1 MFISNV
7 DNLNDVA
14 LIESD
19 GSILTYSDLYK
30 NVSELTTFFDDKHL
44 VFIVGENNFATIVC
58 YLSAVESG
66 MVPLLLSSMINQN
79 QLNNLIDVYKPKYI
93 FQKES
98 RPSNDLNLLSSLG
111 EYGLFIGSKSKS
123 IKLHPNLALLLTTSG
138 STGSPK
144 LVKLTKRN
152 IISNAKSISKYL
164 DINSDD
170 RAITSLPYNYS
181 YGLSVI
187 NTHLSSG
194 GSLVLTNSSM
204 MEGNFWR
211 LVKKYSVT
219 SFAGV
224 PYNYEMILRLGVDKL
239 EISSINKMT
248 QAGGRLDSNKIEKIN
263 NSLKSKNIKFYIMY
277 GQTEATARMSYLSPK
292 DIERKP
298 DSIGIAIPNGKL
310 WIENKNGELIDQV
323 NSVGELIYSGQNVS
337 MGYANSINDLELG
350 DINKGVLR
358 TGDLAKFDSEGY
370 FYIEGSTNRFIK
382 IYGNRISLDS
392 LEKIVSNK
400 GFESVVTG
408 DDKKIVIHIIN
419 HPNLS
424 QDSLRSEISEVIG
437 INHVAIKIN
446 VISEFPRLDNGKI
459 DYKFLNNSK

>member
-14 LIESD
+14 LIESN

-98 RPSNDLNLLSSLG
+98 RPSNDLNLLSSFG
-111 EYGLFIGSKSKS
+111 EYGLFIRSKSKS
-123 IKLHPNLALLLTTSG
+123 IKLHPKLALLLTTSG

-144 LVKLTKRN
+144 LVRLTKKN
-152 IISNAKSISKYL
+152 LISNAKSISEYL

-194 GSLVLTNSSM
+194 GSLVLTNASM

-263 NSLKSKNIKFYIMY
+263 NSLKSKNIKFYVMY
-277 GQTEATARMSYLSPK
+277 GQTEATARMSYLPPE

-310 WIENKNGELIDQV
+310 WIEDSKGHIIEQSD
-323 NSVGELIYSGQNVS
+323 SVGELIYSGENVS
-337 MGYANSINDLELG
+337 MGYARSVIDL
-350 DINKGVLR
+350 
-358 TGDLAKFDSEGY
+358 
-370 FYIEGSTNRFIK
+370 
-382 IYGNRISLDS
+382 
-392 LEKIVSNK
+392 
-400 GFESVVTG
+400 
-408 DDKKIVIHIIN
+408 
-419 HPNLS
+419 
-424 QDSLRSEISEVIG
+424 
-437 INHVAIKIN
+437 
-446 VISEFPRLDNGKI
+446 
-459 DYKFLNNSK
+459 